1 MESEDEVICDLAQFY
16 HVLNYKELS
25 PDVVAALLVGL
36 PKESRIVRKF
46 FPGTYSLQEELL
58 MRILDALNVL
68 TWMNTKS
75 GSKGIN
81 KPPSIYKLY
90 HPKQKKKNKDAP
102 KQFAEPEDFDK
113 QWNKLTR
120 KKV

>member
-36 PKESRIVRKF
+36 PKESRIVRKLI
-46 FPGTYSLQEELL
+46 PGTYSLQEELL
-58 MRILDALNVL
+58 MRILDTLNVL
-68 TWMNTKS
+68 AWMNTKS
-75 GSKGIN
+75 GQKGIN

-90 HPKQKKKNKDAP
+90 HPEHKRKGKDTP
-102 KQFAEPEDFDK
+102 RQFTEPEDFDK

-120 KKV
+120 TAT